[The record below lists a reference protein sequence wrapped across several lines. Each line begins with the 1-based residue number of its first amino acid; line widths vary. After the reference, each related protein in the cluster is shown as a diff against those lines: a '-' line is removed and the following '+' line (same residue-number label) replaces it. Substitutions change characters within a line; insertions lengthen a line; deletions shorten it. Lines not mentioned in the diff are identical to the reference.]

1 MTFPATL
8 HELPLKKRGF
18 VEDLDDSELSSVI
31 EFPTNNARSV
41 EWIVVAG
48 CRGLVQQAVD
58 EDRKSTRLNS
68 SHLGI
73 SYAVFCLKKKNLL
86 VDVDRH
92 HQRPTSPA
100 GTAQPEGPDRLGL
113 LLHPRPHQPSDHAI
127 HALRHRGAHMA
138 GGGR

>member
-18 VEDLDDSELSSVI
+18 VENLDDSELSSVI

-58 EDRKSTRLNS
+58 EEHTAVWLQGRLHCCPERVEPVS
-68 SHLGI
+68 R
-73 SYAVFCLKKKNLL
+73 
-86 VDVDRH
+86 DV
-92 HQRPTSPA
+92 
-100 GTAQPEGPDRLGL
+100 
-113 LLHPRPHQPSDHAI
+113 
-127 HALRHRGAHMA
+127 
-138 GGGR
+138 